1 MNWQSFILSRS
12 LPIVFGLSSS
22 VMAANAPGTS
32 AKDLAAELAARQEGS
47 AYVRLRL
54 EVKQPD
60 GAAKETLQLQV
71 KQRRTKT
78 GTDVVY
84 QVLWPKERKGESVL
98 LRQAEGHGI
107 SGTHFTPPN
116 NLQSLSASQL
126 NQPIF
131 DSDLS
136 YADVIEDPYS
146 WPNQRITGTE
156 SLNGVSCTVLE
167 SKPDN
172 GESIYGK
179 VISWIDPNRLVPM
192 RIEKYLPG
200 GQLAVRIDSTHIS
213 TDDKKQPIP
222 AYLSVRNP
230 RKDSVTEVDGSRI
243 KHDVAFADR
252 DFTPEG
258 LKEISTQT
266 NTAE

>member
-12 LPIVFGLSSS
+12 LLIIFGLTSS
-22 VMAANAPGTS
+22 VVAANTAGTS

-47 AYVRLRL
+47 AYVRLRF
-54 EVKQPD
+54 EVN
-60 GAAKETLQLQV
+60 GTAKETLQLQV

-78 GTDVVY
+78 GTDIVY

-98 LRQAEGHGI
+98 LHQAEGHAI
-107 SGTHFTPPN
+107 RGTHFTPPD

-131 DSDLS
+131 DSALS
-136 YADVIEDPYS
+136 YADVIEDPFS
-146 WPNQRITGTE
+146 WPDQSVTGTE
-156 SLNGVSCTVLE
+156 TLNGVNCTVLE
-167 SKPDN
+167 SKPGN

-179 VISWIDPNRLVPM
+179 VVSWIDTNRLVPM

-213 TDDKKQPIP
+213 TDDQGRPIP
-222 AYLSVRNP
+222 AYLSVHDP
-230 RKDSVTEVDGSRI
+230 RKGSATEVDGSRI
-243 KHDVAFADR
+243 KHNVEFADR
-252 DFTPEG
+252 EFTPEG
-258 LKEISTQT
+258 LKEISTQN
-266 NTAE
+266 NTTE